1 MQWLILSLALT
12 CGYMPQN
19 VQMLNQTLYDKPC
32 FEQTVEVSGLVA
44 EHLNVFGS
52 VQTYDTHNK
61 GLSFFPFRAD
71 YLQMAF
77 HAARRLITT
86 TTELLK
92 VFYVW
97 KFATVEIALRKL
109 KHGVGSR

>member
-1 MQWLILSLALT
+1 MTI
-12 CGYMPQN
+12 C
-19 VQMLNQTLYDKPC
+19 
-32 FEQTVEVSGLVA
+32 
-44 EHLNVFGS
+44 
-52 VQTYDTHNK
+52 
-61 GLSFFPFRAD
+61 
-71 YLQMAF
+71 LQMAF